1 MNTVFKRDL
10 RDEYA
15 EKRGITK
22 VEAERRIDDVF
33 ELIASHLENGQNVK
47 LANFFN
53 YFVKERAAKN
63 AKNPHTGEPLMIEAT
78 RTVVVKMT
86 KTMKQRIQGK

>member
-22 VEAERRIDDVF
+22 VEAERRIDDVC
-33 ELIASHLENGQNVK
+33 ELIASHLEKGENVK
-47 LANFFN
+47 IANFFN
-53 YFVKERAAKN
+53 YFVKERAAKE
-63 AKNPHTGEPLMIEAT
+63 AKNPRTGEPMTIEAT
-78 RTVVVKMT
+78 RTVVVRMT
-86 KTMKQRIQGK
+86 KPMKQRIQGK